1 MEVCYNKK
9 VLISTCILCKNKYGR
24 SVLVSALEII
34 LGIVVLL
41 VSVVLVIICMMQEQ
55 KPQNAT
61 AALTGASNDSF
72 YDKNRGRTK
81 EARLKKITFVFSLLF
96 FVLILF
102 MDIVMPLIIK

>member
-1 MEVCYNKK
+1 M
-9 VLISTCILCKNKYGR
+9 
-24 SVLVSALEII
+24 SALEII
-34 LGIVVLL
+34 CGIAVLL
-41 VSVVLVIICMMQEQ
+41 ISVILIIICMLQEQ

-81 EARLKKITFVFSLLF
+81 EARLKKITFVLSIAF

-102 MDIVMPLIIK
+102 MDILMPLITK

>member
-1 MEVCYNKK
+1 MGTLEIVIGA
-9 VLISTCILCKNKYGR
+9 VLLLIS
-24 SVLVSALEII
+24 LVTI
-34 LGIVVLL
+34 
-41 VSVVLVIICMMQEQ
+41 IICMMQEQ

-81 EARLKKITFVFSLLF
+81 EARLHKLPTILTVLF

-102 MDIVMPLIIK
+102 IDIVMPLITK

>member
-1 MEVCYNKK
+1 MS
-9 VLISTCILCKNKYGR
+9 I
-24 SVLVSALEII
+24 LEII

-41 VSVVLVIICMMQEQ
+41 ISVVLIVICMAQEQ

-81 EARLKKITFVFSLLF
+81 EARLKKITFWCSLLF
-96 FVLILF
+96 FALILF
-102 MDIVMPLIIK
+102 MDIVMPLLID

>member
-1 MEVCYNKK
+1 MNVLEIVIGAALL
-9 VLISTCILCKNKYGR
+9 LISILTM
-24 SVLVSALEII
+24 
-34 LGIVVLL
+34 IV
-41 VSVVLVIICMMQEQ
+41 CMMQEQ

-81 EARLKKITFVFSLLF
+81 EARLRKITTILTVFF

-102 MDIVMPLIIK
+102 IDIVMPFILK

>member
-1 MEVCYNKK
+1 MNHWYFIVGA
-9 VLISTCILCKNKYGR
+9 VILLISVIL
-24 SVLVSALEII
+24 
-34 LGIVVLL
+34 IV
-41 VSVVLVIICMMQEQ
+41 ICMMQEQ

-81 EARLKKITFVFSLLF
+81 EARLKKITFICSVAF

-102 MDIVMPLIIK
+102 MDIVMPLLTK

>member
-1 MEVCYNKK
+1 M
-9 VLISTCILCKNKYGR
+9 
-24 SVLVSALEII
+24 SVLEII
-34 LGIVVLL
+34 VGAVVLL
-41 VSVVLVIICMMQEQ
+41 ISVVLIIICMMQEQ

-81 EARLKKITFVFSLLF
+81 EARLKKITFICSVDF

-102 MDIVMPLIIK
+102 MDIVMPLLTK

>member
-1 MEVCYNKK
+1 MKP
-9 VLISTCILCKNKYGR
+9 
-24 SVLVSALEII
+24 LEII
-34 LGIVVLL
+34 IGAVVLL
-41 VSVVLVIICMMQEQ
+41 ISIVLIVICMMQEQ

-81 EARLKKITFVFSLLF
+81 EARLKITFVCSVIL

-102 MDIVMPLIIK
+102 MDIVMPLLTK

>member
-1 MEVCYNKK
+1 MGVLEIAIGAVLL
-9 VLISTCILCKNKYGR
+9 LIS
-24 SVLVSALEII
+24 VLAII
-34 LGIVVLL
+34 V
-41 VSVVLVIICMMQEQ
+41 CMMQEQ

-81 EARLKKITFVFSLLF
+81 EARLRKITTILTVLF

-102 MDIVMPLIIK
+102 TDIVMPLILK

>member
-1 MEVCYNKK
+1 MGTLEIVIGA
-9 VLISTCILCKNKYGR
+9 VLLLIS
-24 SVLVSALEII
+24 LVTI
-34 LGIVVLL
+34 
-41 VSVVLVIICMMQEQ
+41 IICMMQEQ

-81 EARLKKITFVFSLLF
+81 EARLHKLTTI

-102 MDIVMPLIIK
+102 IDIVMPLITK